1 MAGEDKRGRAVRT
14 RAVVDRVEDGELAVV
29 LVGDEENFSID
40 LPVSM
45 LPEGAEAGSHLRITV
60 SLDEDSRRAADERV
74 NALQERLEKRG
85 GSQGQKTFK
94 L

>member
-1 MAGEDKRGRAVRT
+1 MADQEKKGGTVKT

-29 LVGDEENFSID
+29 MVGDDESFSID

-45 LPEGAEAGSHLRITV
+45 LPEGVEAGSHLVITV
-60 SLDEDSRRAADERV
+60 KPDKESGRAAEERV
-74 NALQERLEKRG
+74 NALQERLEQRG
-85 GSQGQKTFK
+85 ESRGQKNFK

>member
-1 MAGEDKRGRAVRT
+1 MAKQGKKDGAVRT

-29 LVGDEENFSID
+29 LVGDEESLSID

-45 LPEGAEAGSHLRITV
+45 LPEGAGAGSHLRITV
-60 SLDEDSRRAADERV
+60 SLDENSRRAADERV
-74 NALQERLEKRG
+74 NALQETLERRG
-85 GSQGQKTFK
+85 GSQDQKNFK